1 MTVIHSVLYLK
12 HIKTMKHKTYEIVL
26 LGMLGAIAYVG
37 QVALSF
43 LPNIEVVSVLFLV
56 YTKVFR
62 KKALFPIYVFVL
74 LEGVFWGFGSWWIMY
89 LYVWTVLW
97 GITMLFSKNDLPL
110 FWAVINGAFG
120 LSFGAM
126 CSVTQGVLY
135 GIGSGFAYF
144 ISGIPYDILHCVGNF
159 FTALFLYKPLTFL
172 LTKAKKACK

>member
-1 MTVIHSVLYLK
+1 MKY
-12 HIKTMKHKTYEIVL
+12 KTFEIVL

-56 YTKVFR
+56 YTKIFG

-74 LEGVFWGFGSWWIMY
+74 LEGIFWGFGRWWIMY
-89 LYVWTVLW
+89 LYVWAVLW
-97 GITMLFSKNDLPL
+97 GITMLLRRNDSAV

-120 LSFGAM
+120 LVFGAL
-126 CSVTQGVLY
+126 CSITQGVMF

-144 ISGIPYDILHCVGNF
+144 ISGIPFDIVHCIGNF
-159 FTALFLYKPLTFL
+159 LTALFLYKPLTIL
-172 LTKAKKACK
+172 LSKVMKTLVK

>member
-1 MTVIHSVLYLK
+1 MKY
-12 HIKTMKHKTYEIVL
+12 KTFEIVL

-56 YTKVFR
+56 YTKIFG

-74 LEGVFWGFGSWWIMY
+74 LEGIFWGFGSWWIMY
-89 LYVWTVLW
+89 LYVWAVLW
-97 GITMLFSKNDLPL
+97 GITMLLRCNDSAV

-120 LSFGAM
+120 LVFGAL
-126 CSVTQGVLY
+126 CSITQGVMF

-144 ISGIPYDILHCVGNF
+144 ISGIPFDIVHCIGNF
-159 FTALFLYKPLTFL
+159 LTALFLYKPLTIL
-172 LTKAKKACK
+172 LSKVMKTLVK

>member
-1 MTVIHSVLYLK
+1 M
-12 HIKTMKHKTYEIVL
+12 
-26 LGMLGAIAYVG
+26 GMLGAIAYAG
-37 QVALSF
+37 QIALSC
-43 LPNIEVVSVLFLV
+43 LPNIEVVSILFLV
-56 YTKVFR
+56 YTKIFG

-97 GITMLFSKNDLPL
+97 GITMLFSKNDSPM

-126 CSVTQGVLY
+126 CSITHGALY

-144 ISGIPYDILHCVGNF
+144 ISGIPYDILHCFGNF

-172 LTKAKKACK
+172 LSKAKKACK

>member
-1 MTVIHSVLYLK
+1 MKY
-12 HIKTMKHKTYEIVL
+12 KTFEIAL

-56 YTKVFR
+56 YTKIFG

-74 LEGVFWGFGSWWIMY
+74 LEGIFWGFGSWWIMY
-89 LYVWTVLW
+89 LYVWAVLW
-97 GITMLFSKNDLPL
+97 GITMLLRRNDSAV

-120 LSFGAM
+120 LVFGAL
-126 CSVTQGVLY
+126 CSITQGVMF

-144 ISGIPYDILHCVGNF
+144 ISGIPFDIVHCIGNF
-159 FTALFLYKPLTFL
+159 LTALFLYKPLTIL
-172 LTKAKKACK
+172 LSKVMKTLVK

>member
-1 MTVIHSVLYLK
+1 MKY
-12 HIKTMKHKTYEIVL
+12 KTFEIVL

-56 YTKVFR
+56 YTKIFG

-74 LEGVFWGFGSWWIMY
+74 LEGIFWGFGSWWIMY
-89 LYVWTVLW
+89 LYVWAVLW
-97 GITMLFSKNDLPL
+97 GITMLLRRNDSAV

-120 LSFGAM
+120 LVFGAL
-126 CSVTQGVLY
+126 CSITQVVMF

-144 ISGIPYDILHCVGNF
+144 ISGIPFDIVHCIGNF
-159 FTALFLYKPLTFL
+159 LTALFLYKPLTIL
-172 LTKAKKACK
+172 LSKVMKTLVK

>member
-1 MTVIHSVLYLK
+1 MKY
-12 HIKTMKHKTYEIVL
+12 KTFEIVL

-56 YTKVFR
+56 YTKIFG

-74 LEGVFWGFGSWWIMY
+74 LEGIFWGFGSWWIMY
-89 LYVWTVLW
+89 LYVWAVLW
-97 GITMLFSKNDLPL
+97 GITMLLRRNDSAV

-120 LSFGAM
+120 LVFGAL
-126 CSVTQGVLY
+126 CSITQGVMF

-144 ISGIPYDILHCVGNF
+144 ISGIPIDIVHCIGNF
-159 FTALFLYKPLTFL
+159 LTALFLYKPLTIL
-172 LTKAKKACK
+172 LSKVMKTLVK

>member
-1 MTVIHSVLYLK
+1 MKY
-12 HIKTMKHKTYEIVL
+12 KTFEIVL

-56 YTKVFR
+56 YTKIFG

-74 LEGVFWGFGSWWIMY
+74 LEGIFWGFGSWWIMY
-89 LYVWTVLW
+89 LYVWAVLW
-97 GITMLFSKNDLPL
+97 GITMLLRRNDSAV

-120 LSFGAM
+120 LVFGAL
-126 CSVTQGVLY
+126 CSISQGVMF

-144 ISGIPYDILHCVGNF
+144 ISGIPFDIVHCIGNF
-159 FTALFLYKPLTFL
+159 LTALFLYKPLTIL
-172 LTKAKKACK
+172 LSKVMKTLVK